1 VDDIIARRTGKL
13 ILSHRE
19 KTKKRK
25 RSTKDQGEREA
36 DGDEGSEDQSDDEED
51 DEEDDEDEE
60 EDEMEVDDVS
70 DDGSGFGMGVQS
82 DAKEDEDEDEEGAS
96 DEDGE
101 ADSDLDSAAED
112 EDDDEDDVQMD
123 SGSDSEA
130 ESEEDTAA
138 EKARKDA
145 FFSTDPT
152 LKKDAQNNP
161 IDPTVPTSFGQ
172 MSLSRPLLRALTAL
186 NLSTPTPIQA
196 RSIPLA
202 LLGRDILGSAVT
214 GSGKTAAFLIPI
226 LERLQYRDKS
236 KAGAACRVL
245 ILCPTRELAVQCEN
259 VGKSLVQHSGLDSIR
274 FALLVGGLSLSAQAH
289 TLRTL
294 PDILIATPGR
304 LIDHI
309 NNSPSFTLNALDI
322 LVIDEAD
329 RMLEVGFS
337 QELNE
342 IIKNC
347 PKKRQ
352 TMLFSATMTDS
363 IDELVKLSLDRPV
376 RCFVDPKRTTAKNL
390 VQEFVRIRG
399 RSNPT
404 SSAGASGSNDQGAVQ
419 GEDRVRAATLLSLVT
434 RTVKEKCIIFFR
446 SKALAHQMRIV
457 FGLCGLKASELHGNL
472 TQEQVAPRVAQMS
485 PESIVADTMLYL
497 VPSVLRLCKS
507 SRRDRWITCWRPT
520 WLLVVSIS
528 RESRRSSTTICPVN
542 LARTRIESVVPLVPV
557 GTVGES
563 RRSSSEWEG
572 VVSHC

>member
-1 VDDIIARRTGKL
+1 VDDIIARRTGKP

-25 RSTKDQGEREA
+25 RSAKDEGKRDDDSDSEDA
-36 DGDEGSEDQSDDEED
+36 DEDSEEDSEEEEEEGSE
-51 DEEDDEDEE
+51 EE

-82 DAKEDEDEDEEGAS
+82 DAEEEDDEDEDEEGS
-96 DEDGE
+96 EEEEE
-101 ADSDLDSAAED
+101 AGDSDLDSAED
-112 EDDDEDDVQMD
+112 EDEEDDVQMG

-161 IDPTVPTSFGQ
+161 IDPTIPTSFSQ

-399 RSNPT
+399 RSNPAPT
-404 SSAGASGSNDQGAVQ
+404 ASAAASGSKSGSNDQGAVQ

-434 RTVKEKCIIFFR
+434 RTVKDKCIIFFR

-472 TQEQVAPRVAQMS
+472 TQEQVSLASR
-485 PESIVADTMLYL
+485 
-497 VPSVLRLCKS
+497 LRSL
-507 SRRDRWITCWRPT
+507 
-520 WLLVVSIS
+520 
-528 RESRRSSTTICPVN
+528 
-542 LARTRIESVVPLVPV
+542 
-557 GTVGES
+557 
-563 RRSSSEWEG
+563 
-572 VVSHC
+572 HCQS

>member
-1 VDDIIARRTGKL
+1 LNVDDIIERRTGKP

-25 RSTKDQGEREA
+25 RPAG
-36 DGDEGSEDQSDDEED
+36 DQSDEED
-51 DEEDDEDEE
+51 VKSEPEEEDSDEE
-60 EDEMEVDDVS
+60 EDEDVVMDDEEES
-70 DDGSGFGMGVQS
+70 EGEGFGMGVQS
-82 DAKEDEDEDEEGAS
+82 DLEEDDSEAENESGEEAG
-96 DEDGE
+96 
-101 ADSDLDSAAED
+101 DSDLEEAED
-112 EDDDEDDVQMD
+112 EDDEVEMN
-123 SGSDSEA
+123 SVASSSDG
-130 ESEEDTAA
+130 EEEEETAA

-145 FFSTDPT
+145 FFSKDPT
-152 LKKDAQNNP
+152 LDSTP
-161 IDPTVPTSFGQ
+161 VLPTSFSQ

-236 KAGAACRVL
+236 RAGAACRVL
-245 ILCPTRELAVQCEN
+245 ILCPTRELAVQCEA
-259 VGKSLVQHSGLDSIR
+259 VGKSLVEKSGLDSIR
-274 FALLVGGLSLSAQAH
+274 FALLVGGLSLSAQALQ
-289 TLRTL
+289 LRSL

-309 NNSPSFTLNALDI
+309 NNSHSFSLSALDI

-347 PKKRQ
+347 PKRRQ

-376 RCFVDPKRTTAKNL
+376 RCFVDAKRGTNKNL
-390 VQEFVRIRG
+390 IQEFVRIRG
-399 RSNPT
+399 RLSN
-404 SSAGASGSNDQGAVQ
+404 SSNTKAEDGDGPAVQ

-434 RTVKEKCIIFFR
+434 RTVKDKCIIFFR

-457 FGLCGLKASELHGNL
+457 FGLCGLKAGELHGNL
-472 TQEQVAPRVAQMS
+472 TQEQVNNYQSTIEEAQ
-485 PESIVADTMLYL
+485 
-497 VPSVLRLCKS
+497 
-507 SRRDRWITCWRPT
+507 
-520 WLLVVSIS
+520 VSDH
-528 RESRRSSTTICPVN
+528 
-542 LARTRIESVVPLVPV
+542 LFLF
-557 GTVGES
+557 
-563 RRSSSEWEG
+563 
-572 VVSHC
+572 

>member
-1 VDDIIARRTGKL
+1 MDDIIARRTGKP

-25 RSTKDQGEREA
+25 RSDKDQGER
-36 DGDEGSEDQSDDEED
+36 SDDEDEESEEGSD
-51 DEEDDEDEE
+51 DEADSEEEEE

-70 DDGSGFGMGVQS
+70 DDGSGFGMGVES
-82 DAKEDEDEDEEGAS
+82 DVEEEDNDGEEASDDEE
-96 DEDGE
+96 EV
-101 ADSDLDSAAED
+101 DSDLDSAE
-112 EDDDEDDVQMD
+112 EEVDDDEDDVQMN
-123 SGSDSEA
+123 SGDSDSDA
-130 ESEEDTAA
+130 ESEEETAA

-145 FFSTDPT
+145 FFSSDPT
-152 LKKDAQNNP
+152 LKKDAQNNT

-390 VQEFVRIRG
+390 IQEFVRIRG
-399 RSNPT
+399 RSNPA
-404 SSAGASGSNDQGAVQ
+404 SAASGSNEQGAVQ

-434 RTVKEKCIIFFR
+434 RTVKDKCIIFFR

-472 TQEQVAPRVAQMS
+472 TQEQVRSRVKGISMGEF
-485 PESIVADTMLYL
+485 PELIGDENASSIAASHGPARVQSWTG
-497 VPSVLRLCKS
+497 RLPLGDRLGFPW
-507 SRRDRWITCWRPT
+507 SRYQGSGDGHQ
-520 WLLVVSIS
+520 L
-528 RESRRSSTTICPVN
+528 
-542 LARTRIESVVPLVPV
+542 
-557 GTVGES
+557 
-563 RRSSSEWEG
+563 
-572 VVSHC
+572 